1 MKTLILTGWGHM
13 DYAGAAALALR
24 HYDSQADL
32 LAMSMRR
39 LPEFL
44 DAESSGYQQVII
56 LGIGLDGNSERL
68 VAALRKLHADKV
80 KVSWVSILPL
90 PDQLRDADLK
100 MAVHIYED
108 ADSLT
113 DAVAI
118 HFKLSY
124 EELKPMLEER
134 KPNRLAVR
142 YRLLLDSAMYFYRNY
157 QDVQP
162 YALAIRHLAAGDDE
176 SRWFPAEQQRIS
188 HYLRYGSR
196 ELVGKSKANY
206 ALLERIRKVA
216 SKDHARVIIYGES
229 GTGKETIMQM
239 IHTYSP
245 RKDEPLIAFNCTTVN
260 PALLESRLFGYDKGA
275 FTGAIADTPGLF
287 EQANGGSL
295 FLDEIGELP
304 LDVQGLLLRV
314 LEGGRFMRVG
324 GRREITVDVRLI
336 TATHRDLAAMVREGK
351 FREDLFHR
359 LNVVQI
365 RSLSLRDHKEDIP
378 AIANNYWIKT
388 CKTKLTGEQIDAL
401 MAYDFPGN
409 VRELLN
415 LLERAFVLGEMDF
428 RKLIEEHRLTTINLS
443 PKPAI
448 SYPDN
453 LKKMTVQ
460 HVRAVFEKCGKNV
473 SKAAQALGIARN
485 TVVSYL
491 GSKDSDSMANRF
503 ERGRS

>member
-1 MKTLILTGWGHM
+1 MKTLILTGWGHI
-13 DYAGAAALALR
+13 DYAVAGALALR
-24 HYDSQADL
+24 YYDSKADVL
-32 LAMSMRR
+32 GMSMRR

-44 DAESSGYQQVII
+44 DAEACGYQQIAI
-56 LGIGLDGNSERL
+56 LGIGLGGNVDLLES
-68 VAALRKLHADKV
+68 ALRKLHAAKV
-80 KVSWVSILPL
+80 KVFWVSVLPL
-90 PDQLRDADLK
+90 PEQLQEADLK
-100 MAVHIYED
+100 MAVHVYEN

-118 HFKLSY
+118 HFTLSY

-176 SRWFPAEQQRIS
+176 ARWLPAEQQRIS

-196 ELVGKSKANY
+196 ELVGKSQANY
-206 ALLERIRKVA
+206 ELQERIRKVA
-216 SKDHARVIIYGES
+216 ANDHARVIIYGES

-275 FTGAIADTPGLF
+275 FTGAVADTPGLF

-351 FREDLFHR
+351 FREDLFYR

-365 RSLSLRDHKEDIP
+365 QSLPLRQHKEDIS
-378 AIANNYWIKT
+378 AIANTYWLKT
-388 CKTKLTGEQIDAL
+388 NKTKLTSEQIDAL

-415 LLERAFVLGEMDF
+415 VLERAFVLGEKDF
-428 RKLIEEHRLTTINLS
+428 NALIEEHRLTTVNLL
-443 PKPAI
+443 PKSAI

-453 LKKMTVQ
+453 LKQMTIQ
-460 HVRAVFEKCGKNV
+460 HVRAVFEKCGRNI
-473 SKAAQALGIARN
+473 SKAAQALGVARN
-485 TVVSYL
+485 TVASYL
-491 GSKDSDSMANRF
+491 DVTVSDSVAPYSN
-503 ERGRS
+503 RGR